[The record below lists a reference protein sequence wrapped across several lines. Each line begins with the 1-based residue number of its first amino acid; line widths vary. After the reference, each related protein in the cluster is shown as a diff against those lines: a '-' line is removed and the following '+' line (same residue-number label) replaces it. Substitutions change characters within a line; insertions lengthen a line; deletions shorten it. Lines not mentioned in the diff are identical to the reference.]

1 MIASST
7 VMYNVFSIATTGL
20 FIPLLIAIISTAWLI
35 GIATKAMKS
44 NDLV

>member
-7 VMYNVFSIATTGL
+7 VMYDVFTIATTGL
-20 FIPLLIAIISTAWLI
+20 YIPLVIGIISTAWLI

-44 NDLV
+44 QDLV